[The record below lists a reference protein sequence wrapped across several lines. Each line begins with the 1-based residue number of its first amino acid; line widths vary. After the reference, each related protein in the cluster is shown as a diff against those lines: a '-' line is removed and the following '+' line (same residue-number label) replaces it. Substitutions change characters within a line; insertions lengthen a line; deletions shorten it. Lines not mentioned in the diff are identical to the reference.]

1 MCTHTKNKMENV
13 WRQRFSLLA
22 FSHVPFWSVPLVPAR
37 AGNSAHT
44 RPVCRGF
51 FLPIT
56 IFREILLLVS
66 RPWCSA
72 SSPLFFSLAL
82 CVCVTVSV
90 PADWNFRP
98 SLANRACC
106 RNVIRQ
112 IEIRTRIVRV
122 RVDFEIFLSFVS
134 CFKFG
139 GEYKSAPIL
148 RLSSRVDP
156 SFLLLLV
163 VYSG

>member
-1 MCTHTKNKMENV
+1 MCDDNV
-13 WRQRFSLLA
+13 SLYLRFPTYR
-22 FSHVPFWSVPLVPAR
+22 FDPFRSFPHAPAT
-37 AGNSAHT
+37 AHT
-44 RPVCRGF
+44 RVLCVAASSF
-51 FLPIT
+51 
-56 IFREILLLVS
+56 LLLYSVKFFS
-66 RPWCSA
+66 
-72 SSPLFFSLAL
+72 SSPGLDVLRRHLFFFFGSV